1 MMVKQAIGSLVE
13 NGDIQMSE
21 ADIAS
26 EIDDQEELN
35 VIGFLQVIEE
45 LFDMLE
51 KFNAALRERVMS
63 RIREEAKLI
72 LQKSDQV

>member
-1 MMVKQAIGSLVE
+1 MKQAIGSLVE

-45 LFDMLE
+45 VFDMLE